1 MLSHAELRIRVS
13 HEGFSLTQAEI
24 DKAHGLDG
32 LAPHPHPN
40 APHPQEPPRTPS
52 STHPT
57 PLALRTH
64 PVLFPAGMMTLEM
77 HSAATMI
84 VWLRLLQTMVESK
97 KANEAAF
104 FLNLKLK
111 VACAKETERQSSP
124 SPRP

>member
-1 MLSHAELRIRVS
+1 
-13 HEGFSLTQAEI
+13 
-24 DKAHGLDG
+24 
-32 LAPHPHPN
+32 
-40 APHPQEPPRTPS
+40 
-52 STHPT
+52 
-57 PLALRTH
+57 
-64 PVLFPAGMMTLEM
+64 MMTLEM